1 MNETGPRWSSQSQGS
16 PSWAAEAR
24 GFGSGDPLDGGE
36 EARWA
41 RFEPPLMAQG
51 PGLGAWIDRVL
62 PGARATAIEFLD
74 QGVVNSNYRVDLA
87 AAEPGAAWAGP
98 SRVRLR
104 LSRSDEG
111 PRREGALGER
121 LSTILPVAVPRLL
134 ASERAEA
141 PEPHRRALF
150 TWVEGVPLDEPAA
163 PPAPA
168 GGDGLFARD
177 LARALLALHRVRCP
191 AFGRLDVEGAPV
203 GAELDPGRDALRRA
217 GVRFANPAHG
227 LAPERVARLSAAFER
242 LVAPLVGRRDRPA
255 VLTHGDL
262 SPGNVLVAPDPAT
275 GAPRLAGLIDWEM
288 ARASDA
294 AGDFASLRLEWG
306 GRLAARARRVEEEY
320 LELARAEGEVVDGA
334 EWERRVAVALVP
346 RLLDARMVAQRR
358 LAAAALAALDARLD
372 ALLLPDAGGA

>member
-1 MNETGPRWSSQSQGS
+1 MSETGPQG
-16 PSWAAEAR
+16 PSDPRPSDPWLSDPR
-24 GFGSGDPLDGGE
+24 VPGSGDPDGEGE

-87 AAEPGAAWAGP
+87 AAGPGAAWAGP
-98 SRVRLR
+98 ARIRLR

-121 LSTILPVAVPRLL
+121 LERVLPVAVPRLL

-150 TWVEGVPLDEPAA
+150 SWVEGVPLDDPAA
-163 PPAPA
+163 PPAA
-168 GGDGLFARD
+168 SEGRDFLARD
-177 LARALLALHRVRCP
+177 LAHALFALHRLRFP
-191 AFGRLDVEGAPV
+191 LFGRLDVNGAPV
-203 GAELDPGRDALRRA
+203 GDEADPGRDALRRA
-217 GVRFANPAHG
+217 VVRFSNPAHG
-227 LAPERVARLSAAFER
+227 LAPERVARLRAAFER
-242 LVAPLVGRRDRPA
+242 LVAPLTGRRDRPA
-255 VLTHGDL
+255 SLTHGDL

-288 ARASDA
+288 ARATDA
-294 AGDFASLRLEWG
+294 AGDFASLRFEWS

-320 LELARAEGEVVDGA
+320 LELARAEGEVVDRA
-334 EWERRVAVALVP
+334 EWELRVAAALVP

-358 LAAAALAALDARLD
+358 LAAGALAALDARLD
-372 ALLLPDAGGA
+372 ALLPVDAGGA